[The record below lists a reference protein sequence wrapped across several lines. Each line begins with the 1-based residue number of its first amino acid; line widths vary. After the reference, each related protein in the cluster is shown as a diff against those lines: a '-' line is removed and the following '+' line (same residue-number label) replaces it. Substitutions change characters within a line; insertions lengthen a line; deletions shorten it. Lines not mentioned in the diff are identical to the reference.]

1 MKRLIRWLSIFSL
14 VFIGCLVFFGWTQ
27 PVVAD
32 SISIQPVAILAVE
45 TELPK
50 VGNEQLCP
58 EFGEKIDLNNA
69 NIIAFKD
76 CQGFYPNL
84 AKLIVTNGPYNKVED
99 VLEIPSLS
107 DRQKQLLKSQL
118 PNFKVSEPMVPLEM
132 RMPPRPAMPAR

>member
-1 MKRLIRWLSIFSL
+1 M
-14 VFIGCLVFFGWTQ
+14 
-27 PVVAD
+27 
-32 SISIQPVAILAVE
+32 
-45 TELPK
+45 
-50 VGNEQLCP
+50 
-58 EFGEKIDLNNA
+58 
-69 NIIAFKD
+69 
-76 CQGFYPNL
+76 